1 MSGNKPSQAEGGDEA
16 DEATEHEVLEID
28 DKPSQAE
35 G

>member
-1 MSGNKPSQAEGGDEA
+1 MSGNKPSQAEGEDDDSGD
-16 DEATEHEVLEID
+16 HEVVETE